1 MISHEYKCVFIHIPK
16 TAGTSIEKKLNLFQE
31 LKRGVQDHRSIRKI
45 EKEFDKRY
53 ILWGLKNDIKR
64 IRISDASQT
73 LRKLFLPEITKKQY
87 NEYFKFSFVRNSW
100 SRVYSWYYN
109 VMRDDTH
116 KKELNISSVISLK
129 EFLKK
134 QDFDWGLQPQ
144 LTWLKNKKGE
154 IPLDF
159 IGKFEKLQEDFSFVC
174 QTMGISD
181 TSLPKLY
188 TSNNY
193 RYTDFYDRETIDLV
207 YHLYKEEIEF
217 FKFEY
222 GE

>member
-1 MISHEYKCVFIHIPK
+1 MISHQYKCVFIHIPK
-16 TAGTSIEKKLNLFQE
+16 TAGTSIEKKFNFFQE
-31 LKRGVQDHRSIRKI
+31 LKRGVQDHRSIRRI

-53 ILWGLKNDIKR
+53 ILWGIKKDIKR
-64 IRISDASQT
+64 IRISDASQKF
-73 LRKLFLPEITKKQY
+73 RKFFLPEITEKQY

-116 KKELNISSVISLK
+116 KKEFDISNNISLK

-134 QDFDWGLQPQ
+134 QRFDWGLQSQ
-144 LTWLKNKKGE
+144 LSWIKNKKGE

-159 IGKFEKLQEDFSFVC
+159 IGRFEKLEEDFSFVC
-174 QTMGISD
+174 QNVGISD
-181 TSLPKLY
+181 TSLPRLY
-188 TSNNY
+188 NSSNN
-193 RYTDFYDRETIDLV
+193 RYTDFFDKETIDLV
-207 YHLYKEEIEF
+207 YSLYKEEIDF